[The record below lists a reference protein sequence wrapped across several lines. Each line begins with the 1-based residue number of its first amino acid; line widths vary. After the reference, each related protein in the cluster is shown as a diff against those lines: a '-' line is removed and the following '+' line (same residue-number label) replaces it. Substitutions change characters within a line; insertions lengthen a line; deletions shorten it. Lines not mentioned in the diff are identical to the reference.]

1 MWAVGIIS
9 ARQHGA
15 CRHYGASAADMAY
28 VRAPSTAD
36 EADAWRQGIVVGV
49 SKGVVAG
56 IGPSSFEVQ
65 PLWAEPAARPPT
77 ERLPLGRRR
86 HGGRGLRFRL
96 LAEEEIDPTTRASVQ
111 EGGVSTACTLC

>member
-1 MWAVGIIS
+1 
-9 ARQHGA
+9 
-15 CRHYGASAADMAY
+15 MAY